1 MRKILFAIFAIN
13 ALVSGAQNTFETAF
27 IEHLVNKGD
36 YREAIYL
43 VDKNNLKL
51 KGAQADSVYYFK
63 GWSHYSMMQLEQ
75 SAKALQKVSE
85 QSVFYHKARFFAAY
99 NTIHMGNYEQA
110 NAILQQ
116 TNSEQHLYKNLRTYQ
131 QSGIGLLNK
140 DYTAA
145 EKYLAATDSTLS
157 PLYEPLKNLKLIKTE
172 LQQHKAKSPV
182 LAGIMSAILPGSG
195 KFYVGKK
202 GQAISTFVGTVGL
215 GLITWENYRKLGLAN
230 VKTIFFGSVFAAN
243 YVSNIYGS
251 AVAAKVEE
259 NDYQNVMQNQIL
271 FNLHIPLRNI
281 FE

>member
-1 MRKILFAIFAIN
+1 
-13 ALVSGAQNTFETAF
+13 
-27 IEHLVNKGD
+27 
-36 YREAIYL
+36 
-43 VDKNNLKL
+43 
-51 KGAQADSVYYFK
+51 
-63 GWSHYSMMQLEQ
+63 
-75 SAKALQKVSE
+75 
-85 QSVFYHKARFFAAY
+85 
-99 NTIHMGNYEQA
+99 
-110 NAILQQ
+110 
-116 TNSEQHLYKNLRTYQ
+116 
-131 QSGIGLLNK
+131 
-140 DYTAA
+140 
-145 EKYLAATDSTLS
+145 
-157 PLYEPLKNLKLIKTE
+157 
-172 LQQHKAKSPV
+172 
-182 LAGIMSAILPGSG
+182 MSAILPGSG